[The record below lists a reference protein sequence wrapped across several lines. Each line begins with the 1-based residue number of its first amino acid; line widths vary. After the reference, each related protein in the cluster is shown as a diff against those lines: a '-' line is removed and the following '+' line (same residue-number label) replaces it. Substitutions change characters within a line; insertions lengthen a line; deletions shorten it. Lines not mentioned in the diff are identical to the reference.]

1 MRVMC
6 NNTMINA
13 PSMHITFA
21 SVKRPLQAIIHT
33 NTETQ
38 RHTHT
43 HTNNDTLGH
52 NNACSSGNKEM
63 SQLIFRLLL

>member
-6 NNTMINA
+6 NNAMINA
-13 PSMHITFA
+13 HECEFCQRETENAFTRDYI
-21 SVKRPLQAIIHT
+21 T
-33 NTETQ
+33 NTH
-38 RHTHT
+38 R

-52 NNACSSGNKEM
+52 NDACSSGNKEM